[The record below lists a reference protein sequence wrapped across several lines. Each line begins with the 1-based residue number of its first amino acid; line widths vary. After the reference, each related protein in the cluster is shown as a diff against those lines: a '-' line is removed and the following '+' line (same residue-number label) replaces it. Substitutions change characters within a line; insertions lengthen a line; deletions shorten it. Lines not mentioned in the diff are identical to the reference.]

1 MVFTFKK
8 YNNILVKYITEFLN
22 EHQGWNYYH
31 VQMVKHQECFPQ
43 FLILRY
49 NLITMFCYTF
59 GFEHQVYPPKS
70 VILKMLDVRLRW
82 HHLMGFLMQI

>member
-1 MVFTFKK
+1 
-8 YNNILVKYITEFLN
+8 
-22 EHQGWNYYH
+22 
-31 VQMVKHQECFPQ
+31 
-43 FLILRY
+43 
-49 NLITMFCYTF
+49 MFCYTF